1 MLSIGTSLG
10 MCFEAD
16 GLLLLQE
23 PTSIFPS
30 RNFYYLPHAQRIP
43 MQQAMIQFFLFLWG
57 ETGRIEIQGSL
68 THHEEHS
75 SIWVLALSSTNL
87 VLEIG

>member
-1 MLSIGTSLG
+1 
-10 MCFEAD
+10 
-16 GLLLLQE
+16 
-23 PTSIFPS
+23 
-30 RNFYYLPHAQRIP
+30 